1 MIIMGIDPGTA
12 ITGFGVIEILKNGY
26 KCIDYGCIETDKKLS
41 LEERLVE
48 IGKDLN
54 ELIKKH
60 KPDLAGV
67 EELFFYNNIT
77 TAISVSHARGIILE
91 KFTSHH
97 IPIKHFT
104 PLQVKQGLTGYGR
117 ASKQQ
122 IQTMVQT
129 LLSLKDMPKPDD
141 AADAL
146 AVALTCSFTKDNIG

>member
-1 MIIMGIDPGTA
+1 MGIDPGTA
-12 ITGFGVIEILKNGY
+12 TTGFGVIEVVNNGY
-26 KCIDYGCIETDKKLS
+26 KCINYGCIETSKKLS

-48 IGKDLN
+48 IGTDLN
-54 ELIKKH
+54 ELINKH
-60 KPDLAGV
+60 KPDMAGV

-91 KFTSHH
+91 KFTLQH
-97 IPIKHFT
+97 IPIMHFT
-104 PLQVKQGLTGYGR
+104 PLQVKQGITGYGR

-129 LLSLKDMPKPDD
+129 LLSLQEIPKPDD

-146 AVALTCSFTKDNIG
+146 AIALTCAFQKDSKLK